1 MHRREVWTI
10 TALLLLAVFASAQ
23 KIVVTFPAYDI
34 VLKEAFPNADVIT
47 LTRGVSDPHMYQLTP
62 QDLQMLKALT
72 ERDVIISSMH
82 APFEL
87 RIAELAKNGEIK
99 AKLIDLTKIQ
109 WYLTWD
115 GELVKGAEHDH
126 EEHDHGKHDHGAHK
140 HDHDAHKHDHGGLN
154 LHDHGVFPPNVFILI
169 EEVSK
174 ATGLKPDQNFIQ
186 KLKQLNAT
194 YANKF
199 SGKAIAIN
207 PAAQYVLYW
216 LGFRDIALF
225 IKEPGVP
232 PSPADLQKAL
242 QYAKEG
248 APALAVVVRGE
259 ALRIVDNFRNKMN
272 EHGTQP
278 KIITA
283 DFSKSY
289 LSTLENLAKEIA
301 AATAAKPTET
311 AQQTAAQQPSTV
323 QQSQPATQTPNAFG
337 GVDAAVWATLAVVV
351 VIAAAIVAI
360 ALRKRAKR

>member
-1 MHRREVWTI
+1 MHKRGVWTA
-10 TALLLLAVFASAQ
+10 TLLLLAVFASAQ

-34 VLKEAFPNADVIT
+34 VLKEAFPNADVIL
-47 LTRGVSDPHMYQLTP
+47 LTKGVSDPHEYQLTP

-87 RIAELAKNGEIK
+87 KIAEMAKSGEIK
-99 AKLIDLTKIQ
+99 AKLIYLTKIQ

-126 EEHDHGKHDHGAHK
+126 GEHDHGKHDHGAHK
-140 HDHDAHKHDHGGLN
+140 HDYGGLN

-199 SGKAIAIN
+199 SGKAIAIT

-216 LGFRDIALF
+216 LGYRDITLF

-232 PSPADLQKAL
+232 PSPADLEKAL

-248 APALAVVVRGE
+248 APAFAVAVRGE
-259 ALRIVDNFRNKMN
+259 TLRIVDNFRNKMN
-272 EHGTQP
+272 ELGAQP

-289 LSTLENLAKEIA
+289 LSTLEDLAKEIA

-311 AQQTAAQQPSTV
+311 AQQTAAQQSSTV
-323 QQSQPATQTPNAFG
+323 QQSQPATQTLNAFG
-337 GVDAAVWATLAVVV
+337 GGDAAVWATLVVVV

-360 ALRKRAKR
+360 ALRRRAKR

>member
-1 MHRREVWTI
+1 MHKRGVWTA
-10 TALLLLAVFASAQ
+10 TLLLLAVFASAQ
-23 KIVVTFPAYDI
+23 KIVVSFPAYDI
-34 VLKEAFPNADVIT
+34 VLKEAFPNADVIL

-87 RIAELAKNGEIK
+87 KIAEMAKNGEIK

-115 GELVKGAEHDH
+115 GKLVKGV
-126 EEHDHGKHDHGAHK
+126 EHDHGTHK
-140 HDHDAHKHDHGGLN
+140 HDHNAHRHDHGGLN

-169 EEVSK
+169 EEVSR
-174 ATGLKPDQNFIQ
+174 ATGLEPDQNFIQ

-194 YANKF
+194 YASKF
-199 SGKAIAIN
+199 SGKAIAIT
-207 PAAQYVLYW
+207 PAAQYILYW
-216 LGFRDIALF
+216 LGYRDIALF

-232 PSPADLQKAL
+232 PSTADLEKAL

-248 APALAVVVRGE
+248 APTLAVAVRGE

-272 EHGTQP
+272 ELGAQP

-311 AQQTAAQQPSTV
+311 AQQTAAQQPSTT
-323 QQSQPATQTPNAFG
+323 QQSQPTTQTPNVSG
-337 GVDAAVWATLAVVV
+337 SVDAAVWVVLVAVA
-351 VIAAAIVAI
+351 VIAAAMVAI
-360 ALRKRAKR
+360 VLRRKPK

>member
-1 MHRREVWTI
+1 MHKREVWTT

-34 VLKEAFPNADVIT
+34 VLKEAFPNADVIL
-47 LTRGVSDPHMYQLTP
+47 LTKGVTDPHMYQLTP
-62 QDLQMLKALT
+62 QDLQMIKALT

-87 RIAELAKNGEIK
+87 RIAEMVKNGEIK

-207 PAAQYVLYW
+207 PAAQYLLYW

-248 APALAVVVRGE
+248 APALAVAVRGE
-259 ALRIVDNFRNKMN
+259 ALRIVDSFRNKMN
-272 EHGTQP
+272 ELGAQP

-301 AATAAKPTET
+301 GTAKPTET
-311 AQQTAAQQPSTV
+311 AQQTAAQQPSTA
-323 QQSQPATQTPNAFG
+323 QQTQPVAQTPNVSS
-337 GVDAAVWATLAVVV
+337 GVDAAVRVALVAVV

-360 ALRKRAKR
+360 ALRRKPKR

>member
-1 MHRREVWTI
+1 MHKRRILTA

-34 VLKEAFPNADVIT
+34 MLKEAFPNADVIL
-47 LTRGVSDPHMYQLTP
+47 LTRGVSDPHMYLTP

-109 WYLTWD
+109 WYLMWD
-115 GELVKGAEHDH
+115 GKLVKEAEHDH
-126 EEHDHGKHDHGAHK
+126 GEHNHGKHDHGAHK

-154 LHDHGVFPPNVFILI
+154 LHDHGIFPPNVFILI

-174 ATGLKPDQNFIQ
+174 AIGLKPDQNFIQ
-186 KLKQLNAT
+186 RLKQLNAT

-199 SGKAIAIN
+199 SGKAIAIT
-207 PAAQYVLYW
+207 PAAQYILYW

-232 PSPADLQKAL
+232 PSPADLEKAL

-248 APALAVVVRGE
+248 APALAVAVRGE

-272 EHGTQP
+272 EHGAQP

-283 DFSKSY
+283 DFSEDY

-301 AATAAKPTET
+301 GTAKPTEA
-311 AQQTAAQQPSTV
+311 AQQTAAQQSSTV
-323 QQSQPATQTPNAFG
+323 QQSQPVAQTLNVSG
-337 GVDAAVWATLAVVV
+337 SVDAAVWVVLVALV

-360 ALRKRAKR
+360 ALRRKPKR

>member
-1 MHRREVWTI
+1 MQKREVWT
-10 TALLLLAVFASAQ
+10 TAALLLLAVFASAQ

-34 VLKEAFPNADVIT
+34 VLKEAFPNADVIL
-47 LTRGVSDPHMYQLTP
+47 LTKGVSDPHMYQLTP
-62 QDLQMLKALT
+62 QDLQKIKALT

-87 RIAELAKNGEIK
+87 RIAEMAKNGEIK

-126 EEHDHGKHDHGAHK
+126 
-140 HDHDAHKHDHGGLN
+140 DAHKHDHGGVN
-154 LHDHGVFPPNVFILI
+154 LHDHGVFPPNVFILV

-199 SGKAIAIN
+199 SGKAIAIT
-207 PAAQYVLYW
+207 PAAQYLLYW

-248 APALAVVVRGE
+248 APALAVALRGE
-259 ALRIVDNFRNKMN
+259 ALRIVHSFRDKMN
-272 EHGTQP
+272 EHGAQP

-283 DFSKSY
+283 DFSENY
-289 LSTLENLAKEIA
+289 LSTLENLAKEI
-301 AATAAKPTET
+301 TGTAKPTET
-311 AQQTAAQQPSTV
+311 AQQTAAQQPSTT
-323 QQSQPATQTPNAFG
+323 QRTQPVAQTPNVSSS
-337 GVDAAVWATLAVVV
+337 VDAAVWVVLVAVV

-360 ALRKRAKR
+360 ALRRKPKR

>member
-1 MHRREVWTI
+1 MHKREVWTI

-34 VLKEAFPNADVIT
+34 VLKEAFPNADVIL
-47 LTRGVSDPHMYQLTP
+47 LTKGVSDPHMYQLTP

-82 APFEL
+82 VPFEL
-87 RIAELAKNGEIK
+87 RIAEMVKNGEIK
-99 AKLIDLTKIQ
+99 AKFIDLTKIQ

-115 GELVKGAEHDH
+115 GKLVKGAEHDH
-126 EEHDHGKHDHGAHK
+126 GEHDHGAHK
-140 HDHDAHKHDHGGLN
+140 HAHDAHKHDHGGLN

-186 KLKQLNAT
+186 RLKQLNAT

-199 SGKAIAIN
+199 SGKAIAIT
-207 PAAQYVLYW
+207 PMAQYVLYW

-225 IKEPGVP
+225 IKEPGMP

-248 APALAVVVRGE
+248 APALAAVARGE
-259 ALRIVDNFRNKMN
+259 ALRIVDRFRDRMS
-272 EHGTQP
+272 ELGAQP

-301 AATAAKPTET
+301 AAAKPTEAT
-311 AQQTAAQQPSTV
+311 QQTAAQQPSAT
-323 QQSQPATQTPNAFG
+323 QQSQPVAQTPDTSG
-337 GVDAAVWATLAVVV
+337 GLDVAVWVALVAVVV
-351 VIAAAIVAI
+351 VAAAAVAI
-360 ALRKRAKR
+360 ALRRKPRR

>member
-1 MHRREVWTI
+1 MHKNGVLTA

-23 KIVVTFPAYDI
+23 KIIVSFPAYNI
-34 VLKEAFPNADVIT
+34 IFKEAFPNADVIL
-47 LTRGVSDPHMYQLTP
+47 LTKGVSDPHEYQLTP

-87 RIAELAKNGEIK
+87 KIAEMAKNGEIK

-115 GELVKGAEHDH
+115 GDLVKGAEQ
-126 EEHDHGKHDHGAHK
+126 
-140 HDHDAHKHDHGGLN
+140 DHGGLN
-154 LHDHGVFPPNVFILI
+154 MHDHGVFPPNVFALI
-169 EEVSK
+169 DEVSK
-174 ATGLKPDQNFIQ
+174 ATGLEPDQNFIQ

-199 SGKAIAIN
+199 SGKAIAIT
-207 PAAQYVLYW
+207 PTAQYILYW
-216 LGFRDIALF
+216 LGYRDVALF

-248 APALAVVVRGE
+248 APALAVAVSGE
-259 ALRIVDNFRNKMN
+259 TLRIVDNFRNKMH
-272 EHGTQP
+272 ELGAQP

-301 AATAAKPTET
+301 AA
-311 AQQTAAQQPSTV
+311 QQTAAQRA
-323 QQSQPATQTPNAFG
+323 QQSQPATQTLNASG
-337 GVDAAVWATLAVVV
+337 GVEAAVWATLIVVV
-351 VIAAAIVAI
+351 VIAATIVALV
-360 ALRKRAKR
+360 LRRKPKR

>member
-1 MHRREVWTI
+1 MHKRGVWTA
-10 TALLLLAVFASAQ
+10 TMLLLAVFASAQ

-34 VLKEAFPNADVIT
+34 VLKEAFPNADVIL
-47 LTRGVSDPHMYQLTP
+47 LTKGVSDPHMYQLTP
-62 QDLQMLKALT
+62 QDLQMIKALT

-87 RIAELAKNGEIK
+87 KIAEMAKNGEIK

-115 GELVKGAEHDH
+115 GKLVKEA
-126 EEHDHGKHDHGAHK
+126 EHDHGKHDHGAHK
-140 HDHDAHKHDHGGLN
+140 HDHGGLN
-154 LHDHGVFPPNVFILI
+154 LHDHGIFPPNVFILI

-199 SGKAIAIN
+199 SGKAIAIT
-207 PAAQYVLYW
+207 PAAQYILYW

-259 ALRIVDNFRNKMN
+259 ALRIVDSFRDKMN
-272 EHGTQP
+272 EHGAQP

-337 GVDAAVWATLAVVV
+337 GVDAAVWATLVVVV